1 MIDPAVDPNALP
13 DIAEV
18 DGDSFRVGSE
28 RRQRVT
34 LVDGRRGL
42 FATLLPELVVDEA
55 VRRRYV
61 RDLQRRAK
69 LSDPGLAEVV
79 AMSVGEDGH
88 APWRLRV
95 TPQGPTLAEILQ
107 KRAPL
112 PVAEV
117 AGLGAKIADVLH
129 RLHAQGVVL
138 RDLNPKLVV
147 LTDDGPVMTDVGLAR
162 VDLLSTRTAA
172 SLVLEGSPYASP
184 EQLRKTA
191 VDQRSDLYGLGV
203 IVWQALTGTL
213 PFGEGL
219 ALLRD
224 DDVVPKLAPLC
235 PEAPKELARIVE
247 RCLAADP
254 ESRPASAAEVA
265 RVLRG
270 GASDDD
276 TARTTCQN
284 CGASLRAGQRL
295 CTTCGKLAI
304 SYHHA
309 PDDPGRQRLVLVKVR
324 ERADQMAALRG
335 ILESVSASA
344 VPPLN
349 FIVGDRRMY
358 SKEEQQ
364 RGLKLPLTLFTDL
377 HPETATALR
386 KRLEAEGVAVKTREP
401 TSRAR
406 RIGAVVSAAV
416 SITLFAGMMAL
427 HVPLVLALPIAA
439 LIGFAIFGVGK
450 KVGRKRNTE
459 PLLELRAGP
468 AALPASDPLVARL
481 AGLVHEDT
489 PADVRERIGELALAV
504 QNLVDHRAKLR
515 DAADQAELDAVPEP
529 IEPLIGLV
537 ERHVRRL
544 TQIDADLAKLDEGA
558 LVRALAAARAREGTE
573 AERAEILDG
582 LDRLRVLE
590 DERAGTLHR
599 LLEAAS
605 LMRRA
610 VDLGFEVQDAQAH
623 HERQVQLALASL
635 GQT

>member
-1 MIDPAVDPNALP
+1 MIDPGTL
-13 DIAEV
+13 AEV
-18 DGDSFRVGSE
+18 AAVEGDSFRVGSE
-28 RRQRVT
+28 RRQRVRLT
-34 LVDGRRGL
+34 DGRPGL
-42 FATLLPELVVDEA
+42 FATLLPELVADDA

-61 RDLQRRAK
+61 RDLRRRAK
-69 LSDPGLAEVV
+69 LSDAGLAQVL
-79 AMSVGEDGH
+79 AMSTGEDGQ

-95 TPQGPTLAEILQ
+95 TPSGPTLAEILH

-138 RDLNPKLVV
+138 RDLNPKLVIV
-147 LTDDGPVMTDVGLAR
+147 TDDGPVMTDVGLAR

-184 EQLRKTA
+184 EQLRKTT

-224 DDVVPKLAPLC
+224 DAAVPKLRPLC
-235 PEAPKELARIVE
+235 PEAPADLAQIVE

-270 GASDDD
+270 GAIDDEGE
-276 TARTTCQN
+276 RTSCQS

-295 CTTCGKLAI
+295 CTACGKLAI

-309 PDDPGRQRLVLVKVR
+309 PDDPDRRRLVLVKVR
-324 ERADQMAALRG
+324 ERADQIAALRE
-335 ILESVSASA
+335 ILESVSATE

-364 RGLKLPLTLFTDL
+364 RGLKLPLTLFSDL
-377 HPETATALR
+377 QPQTAVALHR
-386 KRLEAEGVAVKTREP
+386 RLEAQGVAVKMREP

-406 RIGAVVSAAV
+406 RIGAVIAAAV
-416 SITLFAGMMAL
+416 SISVFAGMLAL
-427 HVPLVLALPIAA
+427 QVPLVLAGVISAVLAFSIFQ
-439 LIGFAIFGVGK
+439 IGRRVS
-450 KVGRKRNTE
+450 RKRMSE
-459 PLLELRAGP
+459 PLLQLRAGP

-481 AGLVHEDT
+481 AKLVRDDT

-515 DAADQAELDAVPEP
+515 DAADQAELDAVTEP
-529 IEPLIGLV
+529 ISPLIGLV
-537 ERHVRRL
+537 ERHVARL
-544 TQIDADLAKLDEGA
+544 TRIDADLGTLDEGA
-558 LVRALAAARAREGTE
+558 LVRALAAARARGATE
-573 AERAEILDG
+573 AERTEILDG

-590 DERAGTLHR
+590 DERAQALHR

-605 LMRRA
+605 LLRRA
-610 VDLGFEVQDAQAH
+610 VDLGFEVQDAEAH

-635 GQT
+635 GED